1 MKSAWP
7 RARRHAIVVTIALTL
22 AACGGGDDDAGS
34 EPSTPATTSPVSMA
48 AGSTA
53 PDTAAAG
60 STAPAATSP
69 GATAAASTSSSSP
82 TAPAGTSPG
91 SAAPATPTTTTTTV
105 AGGPSSS
112 SPSATTSTYVVVA
125 GDTLIGIADE
135 AGVSLEELVAA
146 NDWDDGESHIIR
158 PGDVVQLPTAGATA
172 GAGELPDGAVPASE
186 LLELEPVDGVSAP
199 IETPLADGIY
209 FAIAAEPAAD
219 GTTIQLQLAQFLTS
233 EACEDRLSAST
244 QPGETIDTAPCQG
257 YQVIETPTTTVDVP
271 VEGGPPVIVMLPPPP
286 DVDDIYAYQAT
297 TEEWRQLLDD
307 DGDGPAWASAWLPGN
322 AFVEITDGAVSRIEV
337 SVIGS

>member
-91 SAAPATPTTTTTTV
+91 SAAPATPTTTTTV

-135 AGVSLEELVAA
+135 AGVTLEELVAA

>member
-91 SAAPATPTTTTTTV
+91 SAAPATPTTTTTV